1 MLQVSKKV
9 DYGVMVLAS
18 LPEQGTLEFRSIH
31 DIASEK
37 NLSEGYLHQV
47 MMPLKK
53 AGLVMS
59 REGVGGGYQL
69 SRPGN
74 EISLADIFEAVEGNP
89 RLVDCQKTEKNCA
102 CEKTCP
108 TKSLW
113 GDLQN
118 MMVDYLQNK
127 TLADFR

>member
-18 LPEQGTLEFRSIH
+18 LPMNGSQEFRSIH
-31 DIASEK
+31 DIATEK

-53 AGLVMS
+53 AGLVAS

-69 SRPGN
+69 SRDCAKITLS
-74 EISLADIFEAVEGNP
+74 EVFEAVEGNP
-89 RLVDCQKTEKNCA
+89 RFVDCQKTEKHCA
-102 CEKTCP
+102 SEKTCP
-108 TKSLW
+108 TKNLW
-113 GDLQN
+113 GDLQK
-118 MMVDYLQNK
+118 MMVGYLEKK

>member
-18 LPEQGTLEFRSIH
+18 LPEQGTPDFRSIH

-53 AGLVMS
+53 AGLVSS

-69 SRPGN
+69 SRPGS
-74 EISLADIFEAVEGNP
+74 EITLADIFDAVEGNP
-89 RLVDCQKTEKNCA
+89 QFVDCQKTEKQCA
-102 CEKTCP
+102 CENTCP
-108 TKSLW
+108 TKNLW
-113 GDLQN
+113 GDLQT
-118 MMVDYLQNK
+118 MMVEYLNKK
-127 TLADFR
+127 TLADYR